1 MYYLAWDRRRST
13 SAARVFSQRSCH
25 LASMALWSYGLLMS
39 SRLSLSGQA
48 AREGVLLQQAVQQA
62 VHEAARLL
70 GAELLGQ
77 LDGFVE
83 HHELGGVPLV
93 EHLEDGQAQD
103 VAVHRRHA
111 LQPPVVG
118 LAADQVVDPL
128 AVVHRA
134 ADEHLGVLESLAH
147 PLLALGEVLPL
158 VEGGRRRLLLLGS
171 GLAGQI
177 FREVE
182 RVEDMGQ
189 RAAAQVTLVEHLD
202 RHLPRHSPLSCRHG
216 TSPQRPQWKYVM
228 DARAAPGPGTAARV
242 RK

>member
-77 LDGFVE
+77 LDGLVE

-93 EHLEDGQAQD
+93 EHLEDGEAQD
-103 VAVHRRHA
+103 VAVHGGHS
-111 LQPPVVG
+111 LGLPVVG
-118 LAADQVVDPL
+118 LTADHLVDPLLVLDRAADQ
-128 AVVHRA
+128 
-134 ADEHLGVLESLAH
+134 HLGVLERLVH
-147 PLLALGEVLPL
+147 PLPPPG
-158 VEGGRRRLLLLGS
+158 
-171 GLAGQI
+171 
-177 FREVE
+177 
-182 RVEDMGQ
+182 
-189 RAAAQVTLVEHLD
+189 VTLPVL
-202 RHLPRHSPLSCRHG
+202 
-216 TSPQRPQWKYVM
+216 
-228 DARAAPGPGTAARV
+228 
-242 RK
+242 